1 MSNRKLLLG
10 DEAIALG
17 AIHAGLSGVY
27 AYPGTPSTEITEFI
41 QGNALARERGIHS
54 RWSTNEKTAMEEA
67 LGMSFMGKRALVCMK
82 HVGMNVCADPFVNSG
97 MTGVNGGVVVLAAD
111 DPSMHSSQDEQD
123 SRFYGKFAMIPTFE
137 PSSQQE
143 AYDMMAAAFDFS
155 EKQKLPV
162 LMRVTTRMAHSRA
175 VVVVADEP
183 RPQNELNY
191 NAVAANW
198 VLLPANARKRNDH
211 VTAQQAEL
219 EEAAA
224 NSTYNI
230 YMEGHDRSL
239 GIIASGIGFN
249 YVNECFPG
257 GCPFPLLKVSQYPLP
272 KKLVRRM
279 LAECE
284 KVLIV
289 EEGQPFIEDIL
300 RGVSATVQHGSPRNL
315 SATVQHGST
324 RNLSATVQHGSTR
337 FNGAEPC
344 DTAAENN
351 RIEPCKTVAENLRG
365 EFATVPHGS
374 TRFNGIEP
382 CDTAAENNRIEPC
395 ETVAIYGKLD
405 GTLPRT
411 GELTPDLVKK
421 ALGMETGQCFDP
433 CADVVPRPPALCQ
446 GCGHRD
452 VYAALNEVLREYEN
466 ARVFGDIGCYTL
478 GFLPPFRAIHSCVD
492 MGASITMAKGAADAG
507 QYPAVAII
515 GDSTFTHSGMTGLLD
530 AINENAD
537 ITVIISDNLTT
548 GMTGGQDSAGTNK
561 FEAICR
567 GLGLSDEHLKVVVP
581 LPKNMPEITQII
593 RDEIN
598 YHGTSV
604 IIPRRECMQTLQRH
618 LKQKKANK

>member
-155 EKQKLPV
+155 EQQKLPV

-272 KKLVRRM
+272 KKQVRRM

-300 RGVSATVQHGSPRNL
+300 RGVSATVQHGS
-315 SATVQHGST
+315 
-324 RNLSATVQHGSTR
+324 TR
-337 FNGAEPC
+337 FTGE
-344 DTAAENN
+344 TAAENN
-351 RIEPCKTVAENLRG
+351 RVEPCKTVAEDFRG
-365 EFATVPHGS
+365 EPCETV
-374 TRFNGIEP
+374 
-382 CDTAAENNRIEPC
+382 AEDFRGEPC

-421 ALGMETGQCFDP
+421 ALGMETDQCYDP